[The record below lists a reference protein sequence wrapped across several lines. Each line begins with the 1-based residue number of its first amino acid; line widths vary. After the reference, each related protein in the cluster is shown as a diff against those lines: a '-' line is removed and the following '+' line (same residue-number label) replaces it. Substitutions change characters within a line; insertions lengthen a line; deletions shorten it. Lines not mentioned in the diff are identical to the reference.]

1 MVHAE
6 QIQEAKT
13 TIEFTLPLTD
23 DKKTGPTARAATS
36 GELAVAL
43 PAMET
48 DGIVLSG
55 TQVLW
60 SCVSTLFFVALLLWA
75 VLKLWMYE

>member
-6 QIQEAKT
+6 QIQEVKT

-23 DKKTGPTARAATS
+23 DRKMDPAPSAATS
-36 GELAVAL
+36 GGLAVAL

-60 SCVSTLFFVALLLWA
+60 SCVSALSFVALLLWA
-75 VLKLWMYE
+75 ALKLWMYE

>member
-1 MVHAE
+1 VS
-6 QIQEAKT
+6 

-23 DKKTGPTARAATS
+23 DRKIEAKARAATS

-43 PAMET
+43 PTMET
-48 DGIVLSG
+48 DGIILSG

-60 SCVSTLFFVALLLWA
+60 SCFSALSFVGLVLWA
-75 VLKLWMYE
+75 VLKLWVYE